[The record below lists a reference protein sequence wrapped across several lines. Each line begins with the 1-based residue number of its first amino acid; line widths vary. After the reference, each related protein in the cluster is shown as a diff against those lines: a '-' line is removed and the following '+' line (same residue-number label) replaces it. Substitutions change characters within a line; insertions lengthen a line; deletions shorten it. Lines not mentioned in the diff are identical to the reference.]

1 MLARRTTFSQSTQAT
16 TINAIINPTARRH
29 TMAYKSES
37 DHGDYDDEG
46 DEFDFGRHDDDG
58 QDDDDDASSTV
69 KAGGGPYN
77 DDDRSSSSPSSSED
91 EEYDDDDDASEWS
104 LSSKYEG
111 GGEVF
116 AVDVDENDHP
126 NNNRGNDN
134 DDDVSKAKA
143 NAKDKDRKKKRGAS
157 GGTSTAAAAKASAVA
172 SKAGVVAKK
181 KKEKAKE
188 VPSSSS
194 SSSSAAAAA
203 SKGTKTIEQTYQKK
217 TQLEH
222 ILLRPDT
229 YIGSVERLV
238 ENAFVHDPSARR
250 IVRREVTYTP
260 GFYKIFDEI
269 VVNAADNKQRD
280 PDGMDRLD
288 IDVCLDRGD
297 ISVTNNG
304 RTVPV
309 VMHKEHGCYVPT
321 LIFGH
326 LLTGSNF
333 DDDERKTTGGR
344 NGYGAKLANI
354 FSVSF
359 EVECVD
365 AERGLRFTQVWRDN
379 MRDAGEPIVAK
390 ISPAEGRRG
399 DYTKITFRPDF
410 EKLNMTHLDNDAVGL
425 ISKRAYDIAGSMA
438 GRKGKRLG
446 VYLNGER
453 LKVNDFRSYLSLYDG
468 IPSPEVYEKI
478 GDDWEVGIGPIL
490 DGSGFQQISFV
501 NAIATTKGGGHVD
514 YITNAVVR
522 HLQAAVKR
530 KNKGGKDV
538 KPAQVKSHLCVF
550 VNCLVENPTFDSQ
563 TKENLTTKPNTF
575 KKDVVHSDQFMKR
588 VEKCGVVESITQLA
602 KFQEGRALQRKGGT
616 KKSRLSGIA
625 KLDDANYAGT
635 ARSRDC
641 TLIVTEGDSAK
652 SFAMSGLSI
661 LSRDHYGVFP
671 LKGKPLNVR
680 DATHAQIMKNEEI
693 MSLVEIMGLKFKTT
707 YNEENIMTLRYG
719 HLLIMADQDH
729 DGSHIKGLVINFI
742 HHFWP
747 SLLDVQG
754 FLRTFITPIVK
765 CTTGKKS
772 EAFFT
777 LPEYEAWRESTGD
790 EAKRWTIKYYKG
802 LGTSTSS
809 EAKEYFSNLDIHVIH
824 FNKIGA
830 DCGSSLD
837 EEINEKESSDLID
850 TGAGLIEMAFSKGKV
865 EARKRW
871 LSRVKKDIFVDYR
884 VSQKNGLNYSDFIN
898 RELVLFSQYDNIRSI
913 PHLLDG
919 FKPSQRKV
927 LFACFKKKLK
937 AEIKVAQLAGYIGEH
952 SAYHHGEASLHGAI
966 IGMAQTYCGSNK

>member
-1 MLARRTTFSQSTQAT
+1 
-16 TINAIINPTARRH
+16 
-29 TMAYKSES
+29 MAYGSES
-37 DHGDYDDEG
+37 DHDSYDDKG
-46 DEFDFGRHDDDG
+46 DEFDFEDNDNDDD
-58 QDDDDDASSTV
+58 DDDDDASWTAE
-69 KAGGGPYN
+69 AGGGPHN
-77 DDDRSSSSPSSSED
+77 DDDHSSSSSSSSD
-91 EEYDDDDDASEWS
+91 EEEDDDDDDAYEESWF
-104 LSSKYEG
+104 LDYEG
-111 GGEVF
+111 RKDVV
-116 AVDVDENDHP
+116 AVKDENDHP
-126 NNNRGNDN
+126 NDNRGNDAN
-134 DDDVSKAKA
+134 ISKAKA
-143 NAKDKDRKKKRGAS
+143 KTKTNAKDNKKKRGIS
-157 GGTSTAAAAKASAVA
+157 GRISTAAATKASAVA
-172 SKAGVVAKK
+172 PNTGVDARKK
-181 KKEKAKE
+181 QDKAKE

-194 SSSSAAAAA
+194 SSSSIATSAAAP

-229 YIGSVERLV
+229 YIGSVEPLV
-238 ENAFVHDPSARR
+238 EHAFVYDPSARR

-260 GFYKIFDEI
+260 GFYKMYDEI

-288 IDVCLDRGD
+288 IDVFPDRGGD

-309 VMHKEHGCYVPT
+309 VRHKEHNCYVPT

-333 DDDERKTTGGR
+333 DDDEKKTTGGR

-354 FSVSF
+354 FSVRF

-379 MRDAGEPIVAK
+379 MRDAEEPIVAG
-390 ISPAEGRRG
+390 ISPAEGRKG

-410 EKLNMTHLDNDAVGL
+410 EKLSMTHLDDDAVGL
-425 ISKRAYDIAGSMA
+425 ISKRAYDIAGSMT
-438 GRKGKRLG
+438 GRKGKRLS

-453 LKVNDFRSYLSLYDG
+453 LKVSDFRGYLSLYDG

-478 GDDWEVGIGPIL
+478 GDDWEVSVGPIL

-514 YITNAVVR
+514 YVTNALVR

-530 KNKGGKDV
+530 KNKGGKDI

-575 KKDVVHSDQFMKR
+575 KKDVVLSDQFMKR

-616 KKSRLSGIA
+616 KKSRLQGIA

-652 SFAMSGLSI
+652 SFAVSGLSI
-661 LSRDHYGVFP
+661 VGRDHYGVFP

-693 MSLVEIMGLKFKTT
+693 MNLVEIMGLKFNAT
-707 YNEENIMTLRYG
+707 YNEENIKTLRYG
-719 HLLIMADQDH
+719 HLLIMADQDY

-747 SLLDVQG
+747 SLLDVEG

-765 CTTGKKS
+765 CTKGKKS

-790 EAKRWTIKYYKG
+790 DAKGWTVKYYKG

-809 EAKEYFSNLDIHVIH
+809 EAKDYFSNLDIHEIH
-824 FNKIGA
+824 FNEISA
-830 DCGSSLD
+830 DHVISLD
-837 EEINEKESSDLID
+837 DEMNEEESTDLID
-850 TGAGLIEMAFSKGKV
+850 TGAGLIEMAFSKSKV
-865 EARKRW
+865 ETRKRW
-871 LSRVKKDIFVDYR
+871 LSRVKKDTFVDYT

-898 RELVLFSQYDNIRSI
+898 RELVLFSQYDNVRSI

-919 FKPSQRKV
+919 LKPSQRKV

-952 SAYHHGEASLHGAI
+952 SAYHHGEASLHGAV

>member
-1 MLARRTTFSQSTQAT
+1 
-16 TINAIINPTARRH
+16 
-29 TMAYKSES
+29 
-37 DHGDYDDEG
+37 
-46 DEFDFGRHDDDG
+46 
-58 QDDDDDASSTV
+58 
-69 KAGGGPYN
+69 
-77 DDDRSSSSPSSSED
+77 
-91 EEYDDDDDASEWS
+91 
-104 LSSKYEG
+104 
-111 GGEVF
+111 
-116 AVDVDENDHP
+116 
-126 NNNRGNDN
+126 
-134 DDDVSKAKA
+134 
-143 NAKDKDRKKKRGAS
+143 
-157 GGTSTAAAAKASAVA
+157 
-172 SKAGVVAKK
+172 
-181 KKEKAKE
+181 
-188 VPSSSS
+188 
-194 SSSSAAAAA
+194 
-203 SKGTKTIEQTYQKK
+203 
-217 TQLEH
+217 
-222 ILLRPDT
+222 
-229 YIGSVERLV
+229 
-238 ENAFVHDPSARR
+238 
-250 IVRREVTYTP
+250 VRREVTYTP
-260 GFYKIFDEI
+260 GFYKMYDEI

-280 PDGMDRLD
+280 PEGMDRLD
-288 IDVCLDRGD
+288 IDVYPDRGGD

-309 VMHKEHGCYVPT
+309 VRHKEHGCYVPT

-333 DDDERKTTGGR
+333 DDDEKKTTGGR

-354 FSVSF
+354 FSVRF

-379 MRDAGEPIVAK
+379 MRDAEEPIVAK
-390 ISPAEGRRG
+390 ISPVEGRRG

-410 EKLNMTHLDNDAVGL
+410 EKLGMTHLDDDAVGL
-425 ISKRAYDIAGSMA
+425 ISKRGYDIAGTMA
-438 GRKGKRLG
+438 GRKGGKRLS

-453 LKVNDFRSYLSLYDG
+453 LKVNDFRGYLSLYDG

-478 GDDWEVGIGPIL
+478 GDDWEIGVGAIL

-514 YITNAVVR
+514 YVTNALVR

-575 KKDVVHSDQFMKR
+575 KKDVVLSDQFMKR

-616 KKSRLSGIA
+616 KKSRLRGIA

-635 ARSRDC
+635 GRSRDC

-661 LSRDHYGVFP
+661 VGRDHYGVFP

-680 DATHAQIMKNEEI
+680 DANHAQIMKNEEI
-693 MSLVEIMGLKFKTT
+693 MILVEIMGLKFNTT
-707 YNEENIMTLRYG
+707 YNEENIKTLRYG

-747 SLLDVQG
+747 SLLDVKG

-765 CTTGKKS
+765 CTKGRKS

-790 EAKRWTIKYYKG
+790 DAKGWTAKYYKG

-809 EAKEYFSNLDIHVIH
+809 EAKDYFSNLDIHEIH
-824 FNKIGA
+824 FNQIGA
-830 DCGSSLD
+830 DHVISLD
-837 EEINEKESSDLID
+837 DEKIEEESTDLID
-850 TGAGLIEMAFSKGKV
+850 TGAGLIEMAFSKSKV
-865 EARKRW
+865 EDRKRW
-871 LSRVKKDIFVDYR
+871 LNRVEKGTFLNYR
-884 VSQKNGLNYSDFIN
+884 EAQENGINYSDFIN
-898 RELVLFSQYDNIRSI
+898 RELVLFSQYDNVRSI

-927 LFACFKKKLK
+927 LFACFTKKLK

-966 IGMAQTYCGSNK
+966 IGMAQTFCGSNK

>member
-1 MLARRTTFSQSTQAT
+1 
-16 TINAIINPTARRH
+16 
-29 TMAYKSES
+29 MAYKSES